1 MMELI
6 CVGLRSVMM
15 VGSGVG
21 GMKLFDGQRWKCS
34 RQGGMEF
41 KHVDS
46 LWRLLRTSFP
56 HIGRRRE
63 VNTNER

>member
-6 CVGLRSVMM
+6 GVGVRSVMM

-21 GMKLFDGQRWKCS
+21 GMKLIDGQRWKCS
-34 RQGGMEF
+34 RQGGKEF

-46 LWRLLRTSFP
+46 LWRQL
-56 HIGRRRE
+56 
-63 VNTNER
+63 

>member
-6 CVGLRSVMM
+6 GVGLRNVMM

-21 GMKLFDGQRWKCS
+21 GMKLLDGQRWKCS
-34 RQGGMEF
+34 RQGGIEF

-46 LWRLLRTSFP
+46 LWRLL
-56 HIGRRRE
+56 
-63 VNTNER
+63 